1 MSNKGFT
8 LIELMIT
15 VVIAA
20 ILLTTAV
27 PGFEA
32 LITNNRLS
40 TQANA
45 FIGALH
51 LARSEAVKRNLN
63 VTVCKSGDGQ
73 SCSNNTSGFEQGW
86 IVFVDQQNFGAY
98 DNGEAIIN
106 ANQGM
111 PQGMSLICVSQ
122 ATNTLCQNGEAPI
135 RYRADGT
142 LASNNTTLRLCRQ
155 GKIDGRRIAINI
167 IGRVRVQTVTD
178 CPTS

>member
-15 VVIAA
+15 LVIAA

-51 LARSEAVKRNLN
+51 LARSEAIKRNLN
-63 VTVCKSGDGQ
+63 VTMCKSGDGQ
-73 SCSNNTSGFEQGW
+73 NCSNNTSGFEQGW
-86 IVFVDQQNFGAY
+86 IMFVDQNNSDTR
-98 DNGEAIIN
+98 DNNEAIIN
-106 ANQGM
+106 TNQGM
-111 PQGMSLICVSQ
+111 PQGMSLICVVQ
-122 ATNTLCQNGEAPI
+122 TTNTSCQNGEPAI

-142 LASNNTTLRLCRQ
+142 LAVFNNTTLRLCRQ
-155 GKIDGRRIAINI
+155 GNNNGRYIVINN
-167 IGRVRVQTVTD
+167 IGRVRVQAIAN
-178 CPTS
+178 CP